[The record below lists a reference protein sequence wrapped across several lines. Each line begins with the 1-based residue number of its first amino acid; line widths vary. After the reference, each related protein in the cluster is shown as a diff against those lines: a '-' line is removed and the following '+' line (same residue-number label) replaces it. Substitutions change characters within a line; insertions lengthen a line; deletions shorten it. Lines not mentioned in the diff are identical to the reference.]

1 MFPYQVIPR
10 RWLSGS
16 IDFWL
21 GIWQQDLPS
30 SPIQFRVRTNGGA
43 AQTFDIPHTRWG
55 RRGSPARRRVW
66 HTVWSAGNLQPAT
79 EYVCDL
85 LVGGAVQATG
95 IARTLPN
102 SLPNTGSASRPFNVF
117 VGSCYYRRND
127 PQRRIPEAYMEL
139 WNQGQWRP
147 DVKFLCGDQIYF
159 DNPPTDFL
167 TIRRDIRAWIRQRLT
182 NKYRTTWR
190 DLDPLLSRGITYF
203 LTDDH
208 EYWND
213 YPNRQNGA
221 WVFATHNRDDYLQ
234 RRTEAFANDF
244 QWAGVSEGFSIGN
257 LNFRVLDTRRHRS
270 LGARTFAQQQDV
282 DSTINWLK
290 NLRSPGVLVLSSP
303 IFVPRTENSSFNFA
317 VTDGRVITDH
327 NLPFFDAQFLPLA
340 HALLEA
346 QADVVVVAGD
356 PHFSRVA
363 ECNVPAHPANNNR
376 AHKIVEVISSAMAT
390 VDGAGGMPRR
400 GPDLFPMPGQAHP
413 SIPSSNIQYLD
424 FSTINQQRN
433 QAADN
438 FVTLSFTR
446 VRDDNDIS
454 ANVVQMRV
462 RSWFCKRRDG
472 NLQPPI
478 PVDFDRV
485 IQLNGVPRITFPP
498 GGIEPVVIPPS

>member
-10 RWLSGS
+10 RWLSQS

-21 GIWQQDLPS
+21 GIWQQNLPNL
-30 SPIQFRVRTNGGA
+30 PIQFRVRTNGGT
-43 AQTFDIPHTRWG
+43 AQTFNIPQARWG
-55 RRGSPARRRVW
+55 RRGFPAGRRVW
-66 HTVWSAGNLQPAT
+66 HTVWTAGNLQPAT
-79 EYVCDL
+79 EYTCEL
-85 LVGGAVQATG
+85 LVGGVIQATG
-95 IARTLPN
+95 IAKTLPN
-102 SLPNTGSASRPFNVF
+102 SLPDAGGARRPFNVF

-127 PQRRIPEAYMEL
+127 PQRRVPGAYMEL
-139 WNQGQWRP
+139 WNHGQWRS

-159 DNPPTDFL
+159 DNPPTDFRPR
-167 TIRRDIRAWIRQRLT
+167 TNISAWIRRRLT

-221 WVFATHNRDDYLQ
+221 WVFATHNADDYLQ

-244 QWAGVSEGFSIGN
+244 QWAGAAEGFSIGN

-270 LGARTFAQQQDV
+270 LNAKTFAQQQDV
-282 DSTINWLK
+282 VNTINWLK
-290 NLRSPGVLVLSSP
+290 GLSSPGVLVLSSP
-303 IFVPRTENSSFNFA
+303 IFVPRTESSSFNFA
-317 VTDGRVITDH
+317 VTTGSVITDH

-346 QADVVVVAGD
+346 QVDVVAVAGD

-363 ECNVPAHPANNNR
+363 ECNVPADPTNNNR

-390 VDGAGGMPRR
+390 VNGAGGTPRR
-400 GPDLFPMPGQAHP
+400 GPNRFPMPGQAHG

-424 FSTINQQRN
+424 YSTVNQQGN

-438 FVTLSFTR
+438 FVTLSFER
-446 VRDDNDIS
+446 VRNPNDIF

-462 RSWFCKRRDG
+462 RSWLCKRRNS
-472 NLQPPI
+472 NLRPQI
-478 PVDFDRV
+478 PADFDRV
-485 IQLNGVPRITFPP
+485 IQLNGVPFPVP
-498 GGIEPVVIPPS
+498 TLP